1 MDKPW
6 KVVLAFSGV
15 FLAGVLAGGAITMR
29 LEHRP
34 RFGGRLPPPPEFL
47 PKMMARLTD
56 RLELTGEQTA
66 KIRPIIAQA
75 QTDFQQLRRQHVK
88 DVAQVMERMHND
100 VAALLTPEQKVKL
113 DQMRQEFRARAERMR
128 REFRGANP
136 PPPDDGAP
144 PPGPEQPATQPPR
157 AK

>member
-34 RFGGRLPPPPEFL
+34 RFSGRLPPPPEFL
-47 PKMMARLTD
+47 PKMMERLTD
-56 RLELTGEQTA
+56 RLELTGEQAA

-144 PPGPEQPATQPPR
+144 PPGPEQPASQPPR